1 MGKVIY
7 MLVILPLLLL
17 QVAVPFLVIYA
28 LIKLFS

>member
-1 MGKVIY
+1 MRNAIY

-17 QVAVPFLVIYA
+17 QWAAPFLVIYA